1 MSETNTPVVSFQFLQ
16 WAVASQA
23 ATRGAASGD
32 QYLLKYYPGGALVA
46 VIDGLG
52 HGEKAADVALAAVA
66 AMEGH
71 EQEPVSAL
79 LRRCHQALTGTRG
92 VVMSLATFSMAAE
105 TMTWLGVGNVEGLL
119 LCANGRGK
127 AGRESLLLRG
137 GIVGYRLPNLRPV
150 TLQLVRGDTLVFA
163 TDGIRSGF
171 SQELS
176 VADDPQ
182 ALADQIFARHHRGT
196 DDALV
201 LVARYVGQQDE

>member
-1 MSETNTPVVSFQFLQ
+1 
-16 WAVASQA
+16 
-23 ATRGAASGD
+23 
-32 QYLLKYYPGGALVA
+32 
-46 VIDGLG
+46 LG
-52 HGEKAADVALAAVA
+52 HGEKAAAVSLAALA
-66 AMEGH
+66 AMEGY

-79 LRRCHQALTGTRG
+79 LRRCHQSLTGTRG
-92 VVMSLATFSMAAE
+92 VVMSLASFSRAAE

-119 LCANGRGK
+119 LRVKGTGK

-176 VADDPQ
+176 VDDEPQ
-182 ALADQIFARHHRGT
+182 ALADQIFARYHRGT

>member
-1 MSETNTPVVSFQFLQ
+1 MSLTNSSVSSQFLQ

-23 ATRGAASGD
+23 IERGTESGD
-32 QYLLKYYPGGALVA
+32 QYLLKYYPGGTLVA
-46 VIDGLG
+46 VVDGLG
-52 HGEKAADVALAAVA
+52 HGEKAAAVSLAAVA

-79 LRRCHQALTGTRG
+79 MRRCHQALTGTRG
-92 VVMSLATFSMAAE
+92 VVMSLAAFSTQDE

-119 LCANGRGK
+119 LRVNGKGK

-150 TLQLVRGDTLVFA
+150 TLQLARGDTLIFA

-171 SQELS
+171 SQDLS
-176 VADDPQ
+176 VDDEPQ
-182 ALADQIFARHHRGT
+182 PLADQIFARYHRGT

-201 LVARYVGQQDE
+201 LVARYTGQQDE

>member
-1 MSETNTPVVSFQFLQ
+1 MSITNTPAAATQFLQ
-16 WAVASQA
+16 WAVAARA
-23 ATRGAASGD
+23 ADGLAESGD

-52 HGEKAADVALAAVA
+52 HGEKAATVSLAAIA

-71 EQEPVSAL
+71 EQEPVSTL
-79 LRRCHQALTGTRG
+79 LRRCHQALKGTRG
-92 VVMSLATFSMAAE
+92 VVMSLASFSSATG

-119 LCANGRGK
+119 LRVNGSGK
-127 AGRESLLLRG
+127 SARESPLLRG

-150 TLQLVRGDTLVFA
+150 TLQLVPGDTLIFA

-171 SQELS
+171 SQDLS
-176 VADDPQ
+176 VDRGPQ
-182 ALADQIFARHHRGT
+182 ALADQIFARYRRGT

-201 LVARYVGQQDE
+201 LVARYATIQSE